1 MQQDSTTTAGTTTQ
15 TQPDSAAHH
24 AGRDT
29 LHLPL
34 RRAGKSVIEVH
45 LPQYHSETFFDRDSA
60 TLSVAGGSSY
70 GVAGDPV
77 PYTVRGDN
85 MITLMLIASLV
96 MVLVA
101 YGRSG
106 RFMARQ
112 IKGFFRTPRRE
123 DANPSET
130 SGEVRLQLFL
140 VLQTCLLLAILQYFY
155 TQTYIGSTF
164 VLPSQYQLIAIFFA
178 MFLGLFAI
186 RSLLYTA
193 VNLVFFSGKKNRQ
206 WQNTLLLL
214 GAVEGVVLFP
224 VVMLQVYFSL
234 SMQNVV
240 AYTLIVLFL
249 IKILTLYKCYAIF
262 FRRSGVFLQ
271 IILYF
276 CALEAVPMAAF
287 WGLLVNTAT
296 YLRIN
301 F

>member
-1 MQQDSTTTAGTTTQ
+1 MD
-15 TQPDSAAHH
+15 
-24 AGRDT
+24 
-29 LHLPL
+29 
-34 RRAGKSVIEVH
+34 
-45 LPQYHSETFFDRDSA
+45 LPQYHSESFFTADTA
-60 TLSVAGGSSY
+60 TATATTSMAGGGGY

-85 MITLMLIASLV
+85 MITLMLIASFV
-96 MVLVA
+96 MALVA

-178 MFLGLFAI
+178 MFLGFFAI

-206 WQNTLLLL
+206 WQKTLLLL
-214 GAVEGVVLFP
+214 GAVEGVALFP
-224 VVMLQVYFSL
+224 VVMLQVYFNL
-234 SMQNVV
+234 SMQSVV
-240 AYTLIVLFL
+240 AYALIVLFL
-249 IKILTLYKCYAIF
+249 IKMLTLYKCYVIF

-271 IILYF
+271 IFLYF
-276 CALEAVPMAAF
+276 CALETVPLAAF